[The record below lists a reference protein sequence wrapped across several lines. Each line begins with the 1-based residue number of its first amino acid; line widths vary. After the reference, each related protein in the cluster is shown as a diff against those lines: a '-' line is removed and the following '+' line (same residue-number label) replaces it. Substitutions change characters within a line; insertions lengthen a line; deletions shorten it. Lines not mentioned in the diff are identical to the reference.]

1 MEDRFDV
8 KASAQSHFAWIRT
21 RLSLERTLMAW
32 VRTATALIGFGFTIV
47 SFFDQLKK
55 MGGDAPTQGPGFLQ
69 VNLSRYMGEGLILT
83 GIAALIIATWQ
94 YELMIRYLW
103 RDEFTPIKG
112 FTSGRKRTP
121 LVAVAIFLIIIG
133 VFALVAVNLRL
144 R

>member
-1 MEDRFDV
+1 M
-8 KASAQSHFAWIRT
+8 
-21 RLSLERTLMAW
+21 SLERTLMAW

-55 MGGDAPTQGPGFLQ
+55 IGGDDAPPQDTAFLQ
-69 VNLSRYMGEGLILT
+69 VNLSRYMGQGLIVA

-94 YELMIRYLW
+94 YEMMVRYLW
-103 RDEFTPIKG
+103 RDDFTPIKG
-112 FTSGRKRTP
+112 FAPSRKRTP
-121 LVAVAIFLIIIG
+121 LLAVAIFLIVIG